1 MQNNIEWEEMKHN
14 QNLSITVIEE
24 EIKTPLT
31 VKIIEIEWAPN
42 RTPFIA
48 DLEIIETEDV
58 ERWYKG
64 MVLVLP
70 VHTSEKM
77 KFMVKA
83 PIFGQPNRVFSREA
97 QIIINN

>member
-1 MQNNIEWEEMKHN
+1 MQSNIEWEEIMQN

-24 EIKTPLT
+24 EIKTLLT

-48 DLEIIETEDV
+48 DLEIIETEDA

-70 VHTSEKM
+70 VHTNEKM

-83 PIFGQPNRVFSREA
+83 PLFGKPNRIFNREA